1 MIILVV
7 PVRPAT
13 HQTAVLHTAR
23 LVIVV
28 LLVVALVTNMPDE
41 AIRQKQPRM
50 AVACIFAINSKT
62 EGKYAEAS

>member
-28 LLVVALVTNMPDE
+28 LLVLAVALVTNMPDE

-50 AVACIFAINSKT
+50 AVA
-62 EGKYAEAS
+62 